1 MLTTHERRAGAH
13 EFYRRMGYD
22 RTEKCFYRKL

>member
-13 EFYRRMGYD
+13 EFYRSVGYEL
-22 RTEKCFYRKL
+22 TGYRFVKEL